1 MIESISFR
9 TRARTIDH
17 LGREQIADCPTA
29 ISELWKNAYDAYAEA
44 VTLHIYDSEVPIAA
58 IVDDGHGM
66 NRDEFIDKWLVV
78 GTESKAVASEVPEED
93 RHGLPYRPKQGQK
106 GIGRL
111 SVAALGPLL
120 LIVSKRRHHPFIAAL
135 IDWRLFENPFLF
147 LQDINI
153 PVVEFNEKE
162 QLFQE
167 LPTLFDG
174 LMTNVWGGAGETA
187 DKVRNERISAAWK
200 SFDEL
205 EKEEKKPST
214 RALIEAVVINTAFE
228 SKHIEQ
234 WPLWKGDKE
243 YGTALLIGDLAFDLE
258 AQLDSRANP
267 AEKSAVT
274 QSRDRLFQTLS
285 SFTDTFSDTEELREG
300 YGPGPFKYSVTTWEG
315 SLRRPIVT
323 SEREF
328 DLTSLEQLEH
338 VLEGEVDEQGVFVGR
353 VKAFGTWLEGEVKIK
368 PGGEVSHHA
377 KSVVGPFHIRL
388 GTFEYNVGSSSHGV
402 AVHSDLKV
410 KAELYSGV
418 MVYRNGLRVMPY
430 GREDNDFFEI
440 EKRRSMHAGREFWS
454 NRRTFGRVAI
464 TRQGNPNLKDKAGRE
479 GIIDNKATKV
489 FRDLVENL
497 LMVTA
502 RNYFG
507 TASENRKK
515 IVDENIENRA
525 KEIAEAAHK
534 KQRASKRKRFSK
546 NLKDFSPPLKMLLSK
561 TELLAEQIGSI
572 SHLEES
578 DVVQYRNAVGE
589 TKGQLK
595 KFSLGGAPQSLG
607 SLEDAY
613 TTYRLNQKRIAELL
627 AGMDQSLA
635 EAIEAINPRSPK
647 DIAYSDLSSHAT
659 FLQKRLRGWLKDATH
674 LLESERQRV
683 TSLYE
688 DRSKAYH
695 SAMIPLLE
703 DVENERVSLG
713 KALTIFAEEREKADY
728 DNAETFEPYIGA
740 LQSLSESIDLDT
752 LASYGMAAVDEV
764 REELDRLH
772 SLAQL
777 GITVEIIGHEIEG
790 LEVSIAEGL
799 NELPANVKEMA
810 AYNNVRVAHDALSDR
825 LRFLSPLK
833 LSGSKLKSK
842 LTGQHIIDY
851 VNRFM
856 SKALVQMQIKLE
868 PSERFLK
875 FSVYEQPSR
884 IYPVF
889 INLINNAAYWVNQTS
904 KSNHRV
910 LLDIIDGHVIIAD
923 DGPGVDEED
932 LSHLFSLFFTKKIR
946 GGRGVGLYLCRA
958 NLAAGGHNIRYAT
971 DDKHRLLSGA
981 NFVVE
986 FKGAQYE

>member
-1 MIESISFR
+1 MLESISFR

-44 VTLHIYDSEVPIAA
+44 VALHIYDSEVPIAA

-78 GTESKAVASEVPEED
+78 GTESKTTTGEVPEED
-93 RHGLPYRPKQGQK
+93 RHGLPYRQKQGQK

-120 LIVSKRRHHPFIAAL
+120 LVVSKRRHDPFTAAL

-147 LQDINI
+147 LQDIKI
-153 PVVEFNEKE
+153 PIVDFNEKE
-162 QLFQE
+162 DLFTK

-174 LMTNVWGGAGETA
+174 LMTNVWGESGEGADTA
-187 DKVRNERISAAWK
+187 RNERVSAAWR

-214 RALIEAVVINTAFE
+214 RAAIETIVIDTAFE
-228 SKHIEQ
+228 PIHIEQ
-234 WPLWKGDKE
+234 WPLWKGEKE
-243 YGTALLIGDLAFDLE
+243 HGTALLIGDLTFDLE

-267 AEKSAVT
+267 AEKSAVK
-274 QSRDRLFQTLS
+274 QARDRLIQTLS
-285 SFTDTFSDTEELREG
+285 SFTDTFSDTDELREG
-300 YGPGPFKYSVTTWEG
+300 YGPGPFKYSVTAWEG

-328 DLTSLEQLEH
+328 DHNALEQLEH
-338 VLEGEVDEQGVFVGR
+338 VLEGEVDEEGLFVGR
-353 VKAFGTWLEGEVKIK
+353 VKAFGKWLEGEVKIK
-368 PGGEVSHHA
+368 AEGEVSHHA
-377 KSVVGPFHIRL
+377 KSMVGPFHIRL
-388 GTFEYNVGSSSHGV
+388 GTFESNVGSSSHAA
-402 AVHSDLKV
+402 AVLSDIKE
-410 KAELYSGV
+410 KSALYGGV

-440 EKRRSMHAGREFWS
+440 EKRRSFKAGREFWS

-479 GIIDNKATKV
+479 GIIDNKAAKI
-489 FRDLVENL
+489 FRDLVENI
-497 LMVTA
+497 LMTA
-502 RNYFG
+502 ARKYFG
-507 TASENRKK
+507 SDSDIRKK
-515 IVDENIENRA
+515 LLPEIQKNKA
-525 KEIAEAAHK
+525 KEKAEAEYK
-534 KQRASKRKRFSK
+534 KQRASKRKRFSV
-546 NLKDFSPPLKMLLSK
+546 NLKRFAPQLEVLLSE
-561 TELLAEQIGSI
+561 TELLAEQIGSA
-572 SHLEES
+572 SQPEES
-578 DVVQYRNAVGE
+578 EVIHSRQAVGE
-589 TKGQLK
+589 IKEQLK
-595 KFSLGGAPQSLG
+595 IFSLGEAPRPLG
-607 SLEDAY
+607 TLEDAY
-613 TTYRLNQKRIAELL
+613 TAYRMNQKRVAELL
-627 AGMDQSLA
+627 AGMEQSLT

-647 DIAYSDLSSHAT
+647 DIAYSELSSHAT
-659 FLQKRLRGWLKDATH
+659 FLQKRLRGWLKDAKH
-674 LLESERQRV
+674 LLESEQQRV
-683 TSLYE
+683 TVLYE

-695 SAMIPLLE
+695 AAMMPLLD
-703 DVENERVSLG
+703 DVENERIKLSS
-713 KALTIFAEEREKADY
+713 ALTMFAEQREKADY
-728 DNAETFEPYIGA
+728 DNAETFEPYIAA
-740 LQSLSESIDLDT
+740 LQSLSESIDLET
-752 LASYGMAAVDEV
+752 LASYGMAVADEM

-799 NELPANVKEMA
+799 NELPANVKETA
-810 AYNNVRVAHDALSDR
+810 AFNNVRVAHDALSDR

-833 LSGSKLKSK
+833 LSGTKLKSN
-842 LTGQHIIDY
+842 LTGQHIYDY
-851 VNRFM
+851 VNHFM
-856 SKALVQMQIKLE
+856 SKALVQMQVKLE
-868 PSERFLK
+868 TSERFLK

-904 KSNHRV
+904 KSDHRI
-910 LLDIIDGHVIIAD
+910 LLDIVDDRVIIAD
-923 DGPGVDEED
+923 DGPGVDEDD
-932 LSHLFSLFFTKKIR
+932 LGHLFSLFFTKKVR

-958 NLAAGGHNIRYAT
+958 NLAAGGHDIRYAT
-971 DDKHRLLSGA
+971 EDKYRLLPGA
-981 NFVVE
+981 NFVVQ